1 MEKTKKLAVGILAH
15 VDAGKTTLAEG
26 ILYKT
31 GQIRKVGRVDHK
43 DAFLDTEELEKARGI
58 TIFSKQAV
66 LKLNE
71 TEVTLL
77 DTPGHV
83 DFSAE
88 MERTLQVMDYAV
100 LLISGADGV
109 QGHVETLWR
118 LLARYEIPVFLF
130 INKMDQPG
138 TDAEKLLEELQ
149 SRLSEH
155 CLNFSQDLQNAEL
168 LEELAM
174 CDENVLEQYLE
185 TGSVE
190 EDQIRTMIAE
200 RKVFPCCFG
209 SALKMEGVT
218 EFLKILD
225 RFTKTPEYG
234 GDFGARVFKIS
245 RDTAGNRLTHLKIT
259 GGVLKVKQM
268 LGEEKADQIRIY
280 SGAGYTMVQEAPAG
294 TICAVTGL
302 NSTFSGQGIGNETE
316 AEKPVLEP
324 VLTYRIELP
333 PDCDVHQML
342 GKLRQL
348 EEEIPEL
355 HIVWNE
361 RLAEIHAQVM
371 GEVQIEI
378 LKSLIHERFGEWVEF
393 GAGNIVYKET
403 IRSTVEGVGH
413 FEPLRHYAEVHLLL
427 EPAEPGSG
435 LQIGTVCS
443 EDTLDRNWQRLIL
456 THLLER
462 KHPGVLTG
470 SEITDMKITLVKGR
484 AHIKHTEGGDF
495 RQATYRAVRQGLKK
509 AESVLLEPVY
519 AFRLEIPSE
528 STGRALNDIQR
539 MYGSFEPPEMEGDMT
554 VITGTA
560 PVVTMRDYQKEVTA
574 YSRGRGRVFCTLKG
588 YEPCHNAEEVIASI
602 GYDSEADV
610 ENPTGSVFC
619 AHGAGF
625 VVPWNEVEDHMHL
638 EYTLENL
645 EEESDSA
652 ESAADRSGGASSV
665 QKAKKASDRVPM
677 AASLQEAKELEEIFT
692 RTYGKVE
699 RKRAGFERRTRPVTS
714 SSGIGDP
721 KYAKSNRSKEPQ
733 EEYLLV
739 DGYNIIFAWDDLNEL
754 AKYNIES
761 ARGKL
766 MDILS
771 NYQGYKKMTLIL
783 VFDAYKVKGNQGEVG
798 MYHNIHVVYTKEAE
812 TADQYIEKTVH
823 RIGHNGNVTVAS
835 SDGLEQIIIMG
846 AGAHRLSA
854 RDLRTE
860 IEHTN
865 GQIRENYLEK
875 EQKTK
880 SYLLENASGELGDF
894 LKELEEERKKE
905 SKKRVKRAK
914 ERLKMNYAIILSGG
928 IGTRMQMGD
937 FPKQYLEV
945 EKKPIL
951 LYTLEQFQKS
961 SAVEKIVIV
970 AADAWREKIRGWM
983 EEDGITKFLAFAD
996 AGDTRQESIH
1006 NGLTVCMEDSVS
1018 ENDGVII
1025 HDGVRPL
1032 VSEQLIGDCLAA
1044 LADHEGCMPVLPMK
1058 DTIYQ
1063 SSDGTKIDHLLE
1075 RSTLFAGQAP
1085 EAFRLHPYAKINREA
1100 SKEELSLTRG
1110 TSEIAYRHGMDVAM
1124 IPGDERNFKIT
1135 TRSDLERFCT
1145 IVEGET
1151 K

>member
-31 GQIRKVGRVDHK
+31 GQIRKAGRVDHK

-174 CDENVLEQYLE
+174 CDEDVLEQYLE

-190 EDQIRTMIAE
+190 EDQIRTMIVE

-638 EYTLENL
+638 EYTLENP

-699 RKRAGFERRTRPVTS
+699 RKRAGFERRTRPFTS

-721 KYAKSNRSKEPQ
+721 KYAKSNRPKEPQ

-905 SKKRVKRAK
+905 SKK
-914 ERLKMNYAIILSGG
+914 
-928 IGTRMQMGD
+928 
-937 FPKQYLEV
+937 
-945 EKKPIL
+945 
-951 LYTLEQFQKS
+951 
-961 SAVEKIVIV
+961 
-970 AADAWREKIRGWM
+970 
-983 EEDGITKFLAFAD
+983 
-996 AGDTRQESIH
+996 
-1006 NGLTVCMEDSVS
+1006 
-1018 ENDGVII
+1018 
-1025 HDGVRPL
+1025 
-1032 VSEQLIGDCLAA
+1032 
-1044 LADHEGCMPVLPMK
+1044 
-1058 DTIYQ
+1058 
-1063 SSDGTKIDHLLE
+1063 
-1075 RSTLFAGQAP
+1075 
-1085 EAFRLHPYAKINREA
+1085 
-1100 SKEELSLTRG
+1100 SKG
-1110 TSEIAYRHGMDVAM
+1110 KA
-1124 IPGDERNFKIT
+1124 
-1135 TRSDLERFCT
+1135 
-1145 IVEGET
+1145 
-1151 K
+1151 

>member
-31 GQIRKVGRVDHK
+31 GQIRKAGRVDHR

-174 CDENVLEQYLE
+174 CDEDVLEQYLE

-539 MYGSFEPPEMEGDMT
+539 MYGSFEPPEMEDDMT

-905 SKKRVKRAK
+905 SKK
-914 ERLKMNYAIILSGG
+914 
-928 IGTRMQMGD
+928 
-937 FPKQYLEV
+937 
-945 EKKPIL
+945 
-951 LYTLEQFQKS
+951 
-961 SAVEKIVIV
+961 
-970 AADAWREKIRGWM
+970 
-983 EEDGITKFLAFAD
+983 
-996 AGDTRQESIH
+996 
-1006 NGLTVCMEDSVS
+1006 
-1018 ENDGVII
+1018 
-1025 HDGVRPL
+1025 
-1032 VSEQLIGDCLAA
+1032 
-1044 LADHEGCMPVLPMK
+1044 
-1058 DTIYQ
+1058 
-1063 SSDGTKIDHLLE
+1063 
-1075 RSTLFAGQAP
+1075 
-1085 EAFRLHPYAKINREA
+1085 
-1100 SKEELSLTRG
+1100 SKG
-1110 TSEIAYRHGMDVAM
+1110 KA
-1124 IPGDERNFKIT
+1124 
-1135 TRSDLERFCT
+1135 
-1145 IVEGET
+1145 
-1151 K
+1151 

>member
-1 MEKTKKLAVGILAH
+1 MEQTKKLALGILAH

-26 ILYKT
+26 ILYQT
-31 GQIRKVGRVDHK
+31 GQIRKAGRVDHK

-71 TEVTLL
+71 TELTLL

-138 TDAEKLLEELQ
+138 TDAEKLLRELQ

-155 CLNFSQDLQNAEL
+155 CLNFSQELQNADL
-168 LEELAM
+168 QEEIAM
-174 CDENVLEQYLE
+174 CDENVLEAYLE
-185 TGSVE
+185 TGNVTE
-190 EDQIRTMIAE
+190 EQIRTMIAG
-200 RKVFPCCFG
+200 RKLFPCCFG

-218 EFLKILD
+218 EFLGILD
-225 RFTKTPEYG
+225 RFTKVPEYG
-234 GDFGARVFKIS
+234 TKFGARVFKIS
-245 RDTAGNRLTHLKIT
+245 RDPAGNRLTHMKIT
-259 GGVLKVKQM
+259 GGMLKVKQM
-268 LGEEKADQIRIY
+268 IGEEKVDQIRIY
-280 SGAGYTMVQEAPAG
+280 SGAGYAMVQEAPAG

-302 NSTFSGQGIGNETE
+302 SNTFSGQGIGNETE

-333 PDCDVHQML
+333 QDCEVHQML
-342 GKLRQL
+342 IRLRQL

-378 LKSLIHERFGEWVEF
+378 LKSLIYDRFGIRVEF

-403 IRSTVEGVGH
+403 IRGAVEGVGH

-435 LQIGTVCS
+435 LQVGTVCS
-443 EDTLDRNWQRLIL
+443 EDMLDRNWQRLIL
-456 THLLER
+456 THLMER

-539 MYGSFEPPEMEGDMT
+539 MYGSFEPPEMAGEMT

-588 YEPCHNAEEVIASI
+588 YEPCHNAEEVVASI

-625 VVPWNEVEDHMHL
+625 VVPWDEVEDYMHL
-638 EYTLENL
+638 EYTLET
-645 EEESDSA
+645 SDA
-652 ESAADRSGGASSV
+652 KNGTSAAGTEPGSSAASQ

-699 RKRAGFERRTRPVTS
+699 RKRAGFERRTRPVS
-714 SSGIGDP
+714 SSPGIGDP
-721 KYAKSNRSKEPQ
+721 KYAKTSRQKEPQ

-783 VFDAYKVKGNQGEVG
+783 VFDAYKVKGSQGEVG

-823 RIGHNGNVTVAS
+823 KIGHNGNVTVAS

-846 AGAHRLSA
+846 AGARRLSA
-854 RDLRTE
+854 RDLRVE

-880 SYLLENASGELGDF
+880 SYLLEHASGELGDF

-905 SKKRVKRAK
+905 SKK
-914 ERLKMNYAIILSGG
+914 
-928 IGTRMQMGD
+928 
-937 FPKQYLEV
+937 
-945 EKKPIL
+945 
-951 LYTLEQFQKS
+951 
-961 SAVEKIVIV
+961 
-970 AADAWREKIRGWM
+970 
-983 EEDGITKFLAFAD
+983 
-996 AGDTRQESIH
+996 
-1006 NGLTVCMEDSVS
+1006 
-1018 ENDGVII
+1018 
-1025 HDGVRPL
+1025 
-1032 VSEQLIGDCLAA
+1032 
-1044 LADHEGCMPVLPMK
+1044 
-1058 DTIYQ
+1058 
-1063 SSDGTKIDHLLE
+1063 
-1075 RSTLFAGQAP
+1075 
-1085 EAFRLHPYAKINREA
+1085 
-1100 SKEELSLTRG
+1100 SKG
-1110 TSEIAYRHGMDVAM
+1110 KA
-1124 IPGDERNFKIT
+1124 
-1135 TRSDLERFCT
+1135 
-1145 IVEGET
+1145 
-1151 K
+1151 

>member
-31 GQIRKVGRVDHK
+31 GQIRKAGRVDHK

-155 CLNFSQDLQNAEL
+155 CLNFSQDLQNSEL

-174 CDENVLEQYLE
+174 CDEDVLEQYLE

-846 AGAHRLSA
+846 AGAYRLSA

-905 SKKRVKRAK
+905 SKK
-914 ERLKMNYAIILSGG
+914 
-928 IGTRMQMGD
+928 
-937 FPKQYLEV
+937 
-945 EKKPIL
+945 
-951 LYTLEQFQKS
+951 
-961 SAVEKIVIV
+961 
-970 AADAWREKIRGWM
+970 
-983 EEDGITKFLAFAD
+983 
-996 AGDTRQESIH
+996 
-1006 NGLTVCMEDSVS
+1006 
-1018 ENDGVII
+1018 
-1025 HDGVRPL
+1025 
-1032 VSEQLIGDCLAA
+1032 
-1044 LADHEGCMPVLPMK
+1044 
-1058 DTIYQ
+1058 
-1063 SSDGTKIDHLLE
+1063 
-1075 RSTLFAGQAP
+1075 
-1085 EAFRLHPYAKINREA
+1085 
-1100 SKEELSLTRG
+1100 SKG
-1110 TSEIAYRHGMDVAM
+1110 KA
-1124 IPGDERNFKIT
+1124 
-1135 TRSDLERFCT
+1135 
-1145 IVEGET
+1145 
-1151 K
+1151 

>member
-1 MEKTKKLAVGILAH
+1 
-15 VDAGKTTLAEG
+15 
-26 ILYKT
+26 
-31 GQIRKVGRVDHK
+31 
-43 DAFLDTEELEKARGI
+43 
-58 TIFSKQAV
+58 
-66 LKLNE
+66 
-71 TEVTLL
+71 
-77 DTPGHV
+77 
-83 DFSAE
+83 
-88 MERTLQVMDYAV
+88 
-100 LLISGADGV
+100 
-109 QGHVETLWR
+109 
-118 LLARYEIPVFLF
+118 
-130 INKMDQPG
+130 
-138 TDAEKLLEELQ
+138 
-149 SRLSEH
+149 
-155 CLNFSQDLQNAEL
+155 
-168 LEELAM
+168 
-174 CDENVLEQYLE
+174 
-185 TGSVE
+185 
-190 EDQIRTMIAE
+190 
-200 RKVFPCCFG
+200 
-209 SALKMEGVT
+209 
-218 EFLKILD
+218 
-225 RFTKTPEYG
+225 
-234 GDFGARVFKIS
+234 
-245 RDTAGNRLTHLKIT
+245 
-259 GGVLKVKQM
+259 
-268 LGEEKADQIRIY
+268 
-280 SGAGYTMVQEAPAG
+280 
-294 TICAVTGL
+294 
-302 NSTFSGQGIGNETE
+302 
-316 AEKPVLEP
+316 
-324 VLTYRIELP
+324 
-333 PDCDVHQML
+333 
-342 GKLRQL
+342 
-348 EEEIPEL
+348 
-355 HIVWNE
+355 
-361 RLAEIHAQVM
+361 
-371 GEVQIEI
+371 
-378 LKSLIHERFGEWVEF
+378 
-393 GAGNIVYKET
+393 
-403 IRSTVEGVGH
+403 
-413 FEPLRHYAEVHLLL
+413 
-427 EPAEPGSG
+427 
-435 LQIGTVCS
+435 
-443 EDTLDRNWQRLIL
+443 
-456 THLLER
+456 
-462 KHPGVLTG
+462 
-470 SEITDMKITLVKGR
+470 MKITLVKGR

-638 EYTLENL
+638 EYTLENP

-721 KYAKSNRSKEPQ
+721 KYAKSNRPKEPQ

-754 AKYNIES
+754 ARYNIES

-771 NYQGYKKMTLIL
+771 NYQGYKKTTLIL

-905 SKKRVKRAK
+905 SKK
-914 ERLKMNYAIILSGG
+914 
-928 IGTRMQMGD
+928 
-937 FPKQYLEV
+937 
-945 EKKPIL
+945 
-951 LYTLEQFQKS
+951 
-961 SAVEKIVIV
+961 
-970 AADAWREKIRGWM
+970 
-983 EEDGITKFLAFAD
+983 
-996 AGDTRQESIH
+996 
-1006 NGLTVCMEDSVS
+1006 
-1018 ENDGVII
+1018 
-1025 HDGVRPL
+1025 
-1032 VSEQLIGDCLAA
+1032 
-1044 LADHEGCMPVLPMK
+1044 
-1058 DTIYQ
+1058 
-1063 SSDGTKIDHLLE
+1063 
-1075 RSTLFAGQAP
+1075 
-1085 EAFRLHPYAKINREA
+1085 
-1100 SKEELSLTRG
+1100 SKG
-1110 TSEIAYRHGMDVAM
+1110 KA
-1124 IPGDERNFKIT
+1124 
-1135 TRSDLERFCT
+1135 
-1145 IVEGET
+1145 
-1151 K
+1151 